1 MNYLTTKQVAEIL
14 NVSQSRV
21 RQLIME
27 DRLISTKIGRD
38 NLVNQDDLDDLDV
51 NKKYKLHCVETHEK
65 DVFFH
70 PMNGYG

>member
-21 RQLIME
+21 RQLIIE

-38 NLVNQDDLDDLDV
+38 NLINQDDLDKYLKYE
-51 NKKYKLHCVETHEK
+51 KKSIGRPKKHLR
-65 DVFFH
+65 
-70 PMNGYG
+70 

>member
-14 NVSQSRV
+14 KISQSRV

-38 NLVNQDDLDDLDV
+38 NLINQADLDDYL
-51 NKKYKLHCVETHEK
+51 NNEKKPVGRPKKTLR
-65 DVFFH
+65 
-70 PMNGYG
+70 

>member
-1 MNYLTTKQVAEIL
+1 MNYLTTKQVAEML

-38 NLVNQDDLDDLDV
+38 NLINQDDLDEYLKNEKKPV
-51 NKKYKLHCVETHEK
+51 GRPKKYLR
-65 DVFFH
+65 
-70 PMNGYG
+70 

>member
-27 DRLISTKIGRD
+27 DRLSSTKIGRD
-38 NLVNQDDLDDLDV
+38 NLINQDDLDEYLK
-51 NKKYKLHCVETHEK
+51 NEKKPAGRPKKKHLR
-65 DVFFH
+65 
-70 PMNGYG
+70 